1 MEESALHALQSEVD
15 KLNGQIQLTNNSLAS
30 QEQQAVSFVTQLQ
43 VMKTEMDEKFKD
55 LSERHDEK
63 LR

>member
-1 MEESALHALQSEVD
+1 MHALQSEVD
-15 KLNGQIQLTNNSLAS
+15 KLNGQIQLTNNTLAS
-30 QEQQAVSFVTQLQ
+30 QEQQVVSFVTKLQ
-43 VMKTEMDEKFKD
+43 AMKTETDEKFKD

>member
-1 MEESALHALQSEVD
+1 MHALQSEVD

-30 QEQQAVSFVTQLQ
+30 QEQQAESFVTQLQ
-43 VMKTEMDEKFKD
+43 AMKTEMDEKFKD

>member
-1 MEESALHALQSEVD
+1 VEEAALHALQSEVD
-15 KLNGQIQLTNNSLAS
+15 KLNGQIQLTNNTLAS
-30 QEQQAVSFVTQLQ
+30 QEQQVVSFVTQLQ
-43 VMKTEMDEKFKD
+43 AMKTETDEQFKD